1 MPPSRSASWP
11 KTTAGKRRLTAWNTP
26 KASSAASSAC
36 ACRTSGSRPTCIS
49 SSTRAS
55 PTASGSAS
63 FCVRSSKGSQTPA
76 AELAPPRPE
85 VAELAPRIWQVI
97 ENAPV
102 LTAVTHKDADGDT
115 LGSALAL
122 ALALEPVGKS
132 VPALSSPPVPQAWW
146 FLPGFERVNQQSAP
160 PDTPVFIF
168 DASDA
173 SRAGSN
179 EPIVTQAKVVV
190 NIDHHVSNT
199 QFGSINLVRTDAAST
214 ACPCFDLR
222 R

>member
-36 ACRTSGSRPTCIS
+36 DCRTSASRPTCIS
-49 SSTRAS
+49 NSTRAS
-55 PTASGSAS
+55 LTASGSAS
-63 FCVRSSKGSQTPA
+63 SCVRSSKGSQTPA

-132 VPALSSPPVPQAWW
+132 VPVLSSPPVPQAWW
-146 FLPGFERVNQQSAP
+146 VLPGIERVNRMAP
-160 PDTPVFIF
+160 PAGTPGFIF

-173 SRAGSN
+173 SRAGAYQ
-179 EPIVTQAKVVV
+179 PVVTQA
-190 NIDHHVSNT
+190 
-199 QFGSINLVRTDAAST
+199 
-214 ACPCFDLR
+214 P
-222 R
+222 